1 MIPYETTHLILI
13 FKEKKLDL
21 IKISHLLNAFEI
33 AKRISFQKQKS
44 YTRFIVRLSIA
55 ATAISVAAILITL
68 SIVNG
73 FQQTVSNK
81 VYAFWGQIRIS
92 SVNGAPLEANAST
105 VNNLS
110 AIKFVEKVT
119 PFLNQSTVL
128 SYDQD
133 IEGVVARGLP
143 TNAPTPFLVKGRG
156 IQNEKDSLS
165 NEVVLSDQLATT
177 LNITIGATVRLYF
190 LNLGD
195 VQQRKLKVVGIYHSG
210 IEDYDKQFILVDIKL
225 LQQLNNHFNQI
236 EGYSIA
242 LKKGASIDKVNDEV
256 QRQMPANW
264 VSTTIKDYYPQI
276 FDWIG
281 VQTINRNVTITIM
294 LLIAIVNLLTCLF
307 ILMLERI
314 PMIGTLSALGA
325 TQNFIR
331 QVFLY
336 QASIICWMGIG
347 LGTTLGIGLSY
358 LQQKFGWIQLDESA
372 YFIKTLPIEFD
383 GIQIVSVILGTAI
396 ISYCSFLIPT
406 LWIKKIAP
414 AKAIKFD

>member
-21 IKISHLLNAFEI
+21 IKISLPLNAFEI
-33 AKRISFQKQKS
+33 AKRISFQKQKN

-81 VYAFWGQIRIS
+81 VYDFWGQIRIAS
-92 SVNGAPLEANAST
+92 INGAPLEANVSIEK
-105 VNNLS
+105 NLS
-110 AIKFVEKVT
+110 KINFVERVT

-128 SYDQD
+128 SFEQD

-143 TNAPTPFLVKGRG
+143 ANTSAPFLIKGRS
-156 IQNEKDSLS
+156 IQNENDSLS

-177 LNITIGATVRLYF
+177 LNISVGATVRLYF
-190 LNLGD
+190 LNLED

-225 LQQLNNHFNQI
+225 LQQLNNHFTQI

-242 LKKGASIDKVNDEV
+242 LKKGADIDKINDEV
-256 QRQMPANW
+256 QAQMPSNW
-264 VSTTIKDYYPQI
+264 VATSIKDYYPQI

-281 VQTINRNVTITIM
+281 VQTVNRNVTITIM

-307 ILMLERI
+307 ILMLERV

-336 QASIICWMGIG
+336 QASFICWTGIG

-372 YFIKTLPIEFD
+372 YFIKTLPIQFD
-383 GIQIVSVILGTAI
+383 WAQIAAVVMGTAL

>member
-1 MIPYETTHLILI
+1 M
-13 FKEKKLDL
+13 
-21 IKISHLLNAFEI
+21 NAFEI
-33 AKRISFQKQKS
+33 AKRISFQKQKN

-81 VYAFWGQIRIS
+81 VYGFWGQIRIASINGS
-92 SVNGAPLEANAST
+92 SLEVNESIEK
-105 VNNLS
+105 NLS
-110 AIKFVEKVT
+110 KIKFVESVT

-128 SYDQD
+128 SFEQD

-143 TNAPTPFLVKGRG
+143 ANTPAPFLIKGRS
-156 IQNEKDSLS
+156 IQKENDSLA

-177 LNITIGATVRLYF
+177 LNITVGASVRLYF

-242 LKKGASIDKVNDEV
+242 LKQGSNMDKINDEV
-256 QRQMPANW
+256 QQQMPANW
-264 VSTTIKDYYPQI
+264 VATTIKDYYPQI

-281 VQTINRNVTITIM
+281 VQTVNRNVTITIM

-347 LGTTLGIGLSY
+347 LGTTMGIGLSY

-372 YFIKTLPIEFD
+372 YFIKTLPIQFD
-383 GIQIVSVILGTAI
+383 WAQIAAVVIGTAI